1 MAGAGLAS
9 SVVAGGFRAATA
21 ADARRG
27 QLLRLTGTE
36 RVGSVIALL
45 VLGVATLL
53 IGRYGWR
60 RGEALIPRS
69 TAQQQVPHRVSVLR
83 RGAAA
88 CMVAGLMVLAAAVA
102 VAAG

>member
-1 MAGAGLAS
+1 MAGPGLAS
-9 SVVAGGFRAATA
+9 SVLAGGFRAATV

-27 QLLRLTGTE
+27 QLLRLTGAE
-36 RVGSVIALL
+36 RVGSVIVLIA
-45 VLGVATLL
+45 LGVVTLL

-60 RGEALIPRS
+60 RGEALIPHS
-69 TAQQQVPHRVSVLR
+69 TAEEQVPHRVSVLR

-102 VAAG
+102 VATG

>member
-1 MAGAGLAS
+1 MAGALPNAVVTAGLQAAS
-9 SVVAGGFRAATA
+9 A

-36 RVGSVIALL
+36 RIGSVIALL

-60 RGEALIPRS
+60 QGDRLVPRT
-69 TAQQQVPHRVSVLR
+69 TATHQVPHRVSVLR

-88 CMVAGLMVLAAAVA
+88 CMVAGVMVLGAAVA